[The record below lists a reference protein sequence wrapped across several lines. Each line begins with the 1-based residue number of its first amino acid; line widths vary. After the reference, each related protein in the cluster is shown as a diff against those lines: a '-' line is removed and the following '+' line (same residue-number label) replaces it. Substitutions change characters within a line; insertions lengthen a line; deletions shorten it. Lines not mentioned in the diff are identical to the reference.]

1 MTLSKSPQIYRLAQ
15 DLRLRIKPTDDPVAA
30 LLSHCERQIKSM
42 LEGVTDC
49 YTLAQLLDWVANKV
63 STSFEMIAS
72 DEALSLVQSKYVAQS
87 EMGFVA
93 LDQELSGECFGITFK
108 RSNREPWEPQYVSVI
123 DSRGEKAARVYFTK
137 WHEIAHLLTQTDQMR
152 LVFRRTHSSVNH
164 HDPEEQL
171 MEVIAA
177 TVGFYEPLVHRFIDD
192 EISFDAIENLRAKL
206 CPEASKQSAL
216 INFPKRWISP
226 VVLIRAELGFKKDE
240 EARLNQGAFDF
251 TDTAQAVLRAVHVTP
266 NELARKSGL
275 MIHQNMRVPVKSIIH
290 TVFDQSLTYG
300 ESEEDL
306 SWWES
311 HGKAL
316 CPYPIKVK
324 ARRTFNGVDALI
336 IPA

>member
-15 DLRLRIKPTDDPVAA
+15 DLRLRIKPSDDPVAA
-30 LLSHCERQIKSM
+30 LLSYCDRQINRM
-42 LEGVTDC
+42 LVGVADC
-49 YTLAQLLDWVANKV
+49 NTLAQLLDWVANKV
-63 STSFEMIAS
+63 GTSFEVVSS
-72 DEALSLVQSKYVAQS
+72 DEALSRVQSKYVAQN
-87 EMGFVA
+87 ETGFAA
-93 LDQELSGECFGITFK
+93 LDQELSGDCFGITFK
-108 RSNREPWEPQYVSVI
+108 RCNREPWEPQYVSVI
-123 DSRGEKAARVYFTK
+123 DARGKKAARVYFTK

-152 LVFRRTHSSVNH
+152 LVFRRTHSSINH

-177 TVGFYEPLVHRFIDD
+177 SVGFYEPLVHRFIND
-192 EISFDAIENLRAKL
+192 EISFDVIERLRTKL

-226 VVLIRAELGFKKDE
+226 VVLIRAELGFNKDE

-251 TDTAQAVLRAVHVTP
+251 TDAVRPTLRAVHVTP

-275 MIHQNMRVPVKSIIH
+275 IIHQNMRVPANSIIH
-290 TVFDQSLTYG
+290 EVFEQSLRNG

-311 HGKAL
+311 RGKAL
-316 CPYPIKVK
+316 DPYPIKVK
-324 ARRTFNGVDALI
+324 ARRTFKGVDVLI
-336 IPA
+336 VPA